1 MTAGRR
7 DGVPMRVSRGLRMGT
22 VTGFLAASIVGVGAP
37 ASADAPDD
45 VVPPGKVESLLLPG
59 DEVGDILGVAFEW
72 EKSGRKPFKSED
84 LGKDSVCA
92 VLMGPDVETFGRD
105 YTGYRF
111 RVDRDTADNAE
122 FIVQQRVATYADAA
136 TASQTF
142 QKTFNKGVMGKCNG
156 TIVDIKGNPDAQ
168 FRFRIQTLRPESARW
183 VEDQLLREE
192 PMGYSCSNI
201 AGVAAN
207 VLYAAKV
214 CQFGNG
220 GPAAATI
227 AERMTSQV
235 AGVRI

>member
-1 MTAGRR
+1 M
-7 DGVPMRVSRGLRMGT
+7 RGLRGPLAAGIGCL
-22 VTGFLAASIVGVGAP
+22 VTLAGGFLAP
-37 ASADAPDD
+37 AAADPPDD
-45 VVPPGKVESLLLPG
+45 YVPPGKVESLLLPG

-72 EKSGRKPFKSED
+72 EKSGRRPFKSED

-122 FIVQQRVATYADAA
+122 FIVQQRVATYSDAA
-136 TASQTF
+136 TARQTF
-142 QKTFNKGVMGKCNG
+142 AKSFNKDVMGKCNG
-156 TIVDIKGNPDAQ
+156 TIVDIRDNTDAQ
-168 FRFRIQTLRPESARW
+168 FRFRVQSLGPATAKW
-183 VEDQLLREE
+183 VEDQLLREQ
-192 PMGYSCSNI
+192 PMGYSCSNV
-201 AGVAAN
+201 AGVVGN
-207 VLYAAKV
+207 VLYAAKA

-235 AGVRI
+235 AGVRT